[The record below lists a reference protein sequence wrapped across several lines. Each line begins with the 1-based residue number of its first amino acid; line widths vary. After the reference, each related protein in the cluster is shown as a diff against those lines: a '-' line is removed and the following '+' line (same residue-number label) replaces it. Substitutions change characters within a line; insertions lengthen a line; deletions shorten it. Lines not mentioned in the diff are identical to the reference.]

1 MSSRMLK
8 NRRRARRTIDG
19 VAVSSYA
26 DVFPP
31 ETPDAQTMRPNPTL
45 QQFRADF
52 IRDFQRIEMN
62 TTPGDARLLR
72 ILIESSQAKHGLEIG
87 VATGY
92 GAMVMGLGFERNGGR
107 LTSVDSDAE
116 MVKTARAN
124 IRKMQL
130 QEVVTVVK
138 GDALRTIPKLAGP
151 FDFVF
156 IDAWKKDYLQYFR
169 AVEPKLAARAVVV
182 ADNVIK
188 FADVMQDFLEAVQ
201 GDPQYQTVIVQASD
215 EKGDGMAV
223 IYRGVTL

>member
-1 MSSRMLK
+1 M
-8 NRRRARRTIDG
+8 RT
-19 VAVSSYA
+19 
-26 DVFPP
+26 
-31 ETPDAQTMRPNPTL
+31 TPAF

-52 IRDFQRIEMN
+52 IQNFQRIELN
-62 TTPGDARLLR
+62 ATPGDARLLR
-72 ILIESSQAKHGLEIG
+72 ILIESSRAKNGLEIG

-92 GAMVMGLGFERNGGR
+92 GAMVMGLGFERNRGR
-107 LTSVDSDAE
+107 LTSVEVDAG

-130 QEVVTVVK
+130 QAVVTVVR

-156 IDAWKKDYLQYFR
+156 IDALKKDYLSYFR

-188 FADVMQDFLEAVQ
+188 FADVMQDFLAAVQ
-201 GDPQYQTVIVQASD
+201 GDPQYQTVIIQASV

-223 IYRGVTL
+223 IYKGKSSLS

>member
-1 MSSRMLK
+1 M
-8 NRRRARRTIDG
+8 RTTS
-19 VAVSSYA
+19 A
-26 DVFPP
+26 
-31 ETPDAQTMRPNPTL
+31 L
-45 QQFRADF
+45 QQLRADF

-72 ILIESSQAKHGLEIG
+72 ILIETSRAKRGLEIG

-92 GAMVMGLGFERNGGR
+92 GALVMGLGFERNGGR
-107 LTSVDSDAE
+107 LTSVEIDAA

-124 IRKMQL
+124 IRKLQL
-130 QEVVTVVK
+130 QPVVTVVQ

-156 IDAWKKDYLQYFR
+156 IDAVKHDYLQYFR

-188 FADVMQDFLEAVQ
+188 FAAVMQDFLDAVQ
-201 GDPQYQTVIVQASD
+201 RDPQYQTVILQASE
-215 EKGDGMAV
+215 EKGDGMAL
-223 IYRGVTL
+223 IYKGAKG